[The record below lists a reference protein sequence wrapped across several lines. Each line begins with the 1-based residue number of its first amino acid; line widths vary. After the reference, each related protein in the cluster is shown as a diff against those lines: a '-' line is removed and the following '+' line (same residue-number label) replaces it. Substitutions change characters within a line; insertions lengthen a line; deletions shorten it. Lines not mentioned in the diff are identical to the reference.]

1 MRYLVY
7 GAGAV
12 GSVTGAYLHLAGID
26 VLLVAR
32 PGHAARINEKG
43 LIVRS
48 PSEQHR
54 VSLRAVTSASGLA
67 PFQSDDVVLLTVKSQ
82 HTQVAL
88 TELRKAG
95 MPSSTPLCCMQNAVV
110 NERLAASV
118 SQNVYGILVA
128 MPALFLVDGEVAGA
142 DRDHPGTLEVG
153 RYPEGVDET
162 THKVALDLEKAGF
175 LVMTNPRIMRSKNTK
190 LLLNL
195 ANVVVGIVG
204 LDCDLEERTA
214 FIEEV
219 GKEARRVWESA
230 GIDFEPEQEL
240 NQRVVD
246 QVMKHSVLPEDLHY
260 GGSTWQSLVKRSGS
274 VETEYL
280 NGEVVEVARKIGI
293 AAPLN
298 ERLCRVAEEMAKR
311 GLEPGSHSIS
321 DLRRRG

>member
-12 GSVTGAYLHLAGID
+12 GSVTGAYLHLAGLD

-48 PSEQHR
+48 PSKRYR
-54 VSLRAVTSASGLA
+54 VSLRAVTSASDLA

-82 HTQVAL
+82 HTQTAL
-88 TELRKAG
+88 AELRQAG
-95 MPSSTPLCCMQNAVV
+95 LPSRAALCCMQNAVV

-128 MPALFLVDGEVAGA
+128 MPALFLVDGEVAAA

-153 RYPEGVDET
+153 RYPEGLDET
-162 THKVALDLEKAGF
+162 VHKLALDLEKAGF
-175 LVMTNPRIMRSKNTK
+175 LVMTNPRIMRSKNAK

-195 ANVVVGIVG
+195 ANAVVGIVG
-204 LDCDLEERTA
+204 LDDDLEERAA

-219 GKEARRVWESA
+219 GEEARRVWENA
-230 GIDFEPEQEL
+230 GIDFEPEQKL
-240 NQRVVD
+240 NERVVD
-246 QVMKHSVLPEDLHY
+246 HVMKHSVLPEDTQY

-274 VETEYL
+274 VETECL
-280 NGEVVEVARKIGI
+280 NGEVVRVARKTGI

-298 ERLCRVAEEMAKR
+298 ERLCRVAEEMARR
-311 GLEPGSHSIS
+311 GLEPGSYSIP

>member
-12 GSVTGAYLHLAGID
+12 GSVTGAYLHLAGLD

-48 PSEQHR
+48 PSKRYR
-54 VSLRAVTSASGLA
+54 VSLRAVTSASDLA
-67 PFQSDDVVLLTVKSQ
+67 PFQSDDVVMLTVKSQ
-82 HTQVAL
+82 HTQTAL
-88 TELRKAG
+88 AELRQAG
-95 MPSSTPLCCMQNAVV
+95 LPSRAALGCMQNAVV

-153 RYPEGVDET
+153 RYPEGLDET
-162 THKVALDLEKAGF
+162 VHKLALDLEKAGF

-195 ANVVVGIVG
+195 ANAVVGIVG
-204 LDCDLEERTA
+204 LDCDLEEKAA

-219 GKEARRVWESA
+219 GEEARQVWESA
-230 GIDFEPEQEL
+230 GIDFEPEQKL
-240 NQRVVD
+240 NERVVD
-246 QVMKHSVLPEDLHY
+246 HVMKHSVLPEKVQY

-274 VETEYL
+274 VETGCL
-280 NGEVVEVARKIGI
+280 NGEVVRVARKTGI

-298 ERLCRVAEEMAKR
+298 ERLCRVAEEMARR
-311 GLEPGSHSIS
+311 GLEPGSYSIP